1 MAERRRCEW
10 LSRDFCLAVTADR
23 VVTLAIGAVAEA
35 GDGDDVMKSGVKG
48 GTLDL
53 AGAERFP
60 VNWEGPSIGG
70 LVELL
75 ARG

>member
-1 MAERRRCEW
+1 M
-10 LSRDFCLAVTADR
+10 
-23 VVTLAIGAVAEA
+23 
-35 GDGDDVMKSGVKG
+35 KG

-53 AGAERFP
+53 AGLERFP
-60 VNWEGPSIGG
+60 VNWDDSITDE